1 MANTKKT
8 TKKVTKKEPIVK
20 EDFTEEELKAQF
32 FDAKEDK
39 DSTFAGI
46 FNVILWIV
54 LFIWIALCLI
64 DFYKTRK
71 GVKPLFTFKHEV
83 VKYEDGEVESDF
95 GLGYKVFTYKRKCFS
110 GTEFGPFWSK
120 DRSIDAENCN
130 K

>member
-8 TKKVTKKEPIVK
+8 TKKVTKKEPVVK
-20 EDFTEEELKAQF
+20 EEFTAEEIKAQF
-32 FDAKEDK
+32 FDTKDDK
-39 DSTFAGI
+39 DSTFASI
-46 FNVILWIV
+46 LNVVLWIV

-71 GVKPLFTFKHEV
+71 GLKTLFTFKHEV
-83 VKYEDGEVESDF
+83 VKYEDGEVESDL
-95 GLGYKVFTYKRKCFS
+95 GLGYKVFNYKRKCFN

-120 DRSIDAENCN
+120 DRSIEAENCN